1 MDISSEDDERTLT
14 MVDPSYGADDDSSV
28 HTTAVAPCVVAEAP
42 QHTYPDAV
50 TSQVFA
56 TAGTSAYTV
65 ALQQDSSMPQQ
76 EETTKSAEKHQ
87 AEILKKL
94 EDAFQQLTSKGDLET
109 FLALHSRMR
118 VMISINKLVELSEE
132 KCALCGKGLY
142 IKEDVKTVGSRVE
155 IIRKCKNGH
164 CQKWVS
170 SEVLGVKN
178 NAEFF
183 LNDSLLAA
191 AIIISGNNYSKFSL
205 LCKALGLS
213 IISSNTFTRFQKH
226 CAAPV
231 VKEIW
236 DEMNSLITS
245 ILRQYDDLC
254 LCGDGRNDS
263 PGHSARYCVYTLME
277 HASKVV
283 VDMAV
288 VDKRETGGNSVVME
302 KEGLRRLLE
311 KMASVLP
318 FSELA
323 TDASST
329 IMKLVRDMKGM
340 LMLFSYFHLHY
351 LISQVLRWLISV
363 LSAYGLIHHN
373 YSLTIYV
380 WPPGFCKRKVNHA
393 RVYFCTLAKVCAVVM
408 ALGLVKNKAKNGFCL
423 FIKKL
428 SC

>member
-1 MDISSEDDERTLT
+1 MLLIHSMDISSEEDERTLT
-14 MVDPSYGADDDSSV
+14 MIDPSYGAEDDSSCV
-28 HTTAVAPCVVAEAP
+28 HAAAAVAPCVVAEAP
-42 QHTYPDAV
+42 QPTYVGDD
-50 TSQVFA
+50 TSHVCGA
-56 TAGTSAYTV
+56 AGTSATTD
-65 ALQQDSSMPQQ
+65 AFQQEVHVSMPQP
-76 EETTKSAEKHQ
+76 EETAKSADKCQ
-87 AEILKKL
+87 AEIIKKL

-118 VMISINKLVELSEE
+118 VMVSIDKLVELSEQ
-132 KCALCGKGLY
+132 KCALCGEGLHV
-142 IKEDVKTVGSRVE
+142 KEDVKTIGSRVE
-155 IIRKCKNGH
+155 IIRECNNGH

-170 SEVLGVKN
+170 SEVLGKKN
-178 NAEFF
+178 NVEFF

-231 VKEIW
+231 VKGIW
-236 DEMNSLITS
+236 DEMNSLITG
-245 ILRQYDDLC
+245 ILQQYEDLC

-263 PGHSARYCVYTLME
+263 PGHSSRYCVYTLME

-283 VDMAV
+283 VDMAII
-288 VDKRETGGNSVVME
+288 DKRETGGNSVVME

-340 LMLFSYFHLHY
+340 LMLFSYFHLQD
-351 LISQVLRWLISV
+351 LIRQVLNTFIFSV
-363 LSAYGLIHHN
+363 WNGCPQ
-373 YSLTIYV
+373 
-380 WPPGFCKRKVNHA
+380 WP
-393 RVYFCTLAKVCAVVM
+393 RVYIHVFKV
-408 ALGLVKNKAKNGFCL
+408 LGVL
-423 FIKKL
+423 FFPHISPAAGK
-428 SC
+428 